1 MADAASPAARARAC
15 FLRACWLDVS
25 VRKPGNVSI
34 ASPGHGM
41 QAAMFL
47 ASAQAA
53 AGPLFAPGLRV
64 GARIEGAVAATWA
77 AVGCNTN
84 LGIVLLCAP
93 IAAAWERCTGAA
105 GVQQPGGVPQPRLQA
120 ALQQVLEALDVA
132 DARGAYRGIAR
143 ANPGGLGRAPEQDV
157 AREPSIGL
165 RAAMAL
171 AASRDSIARQYA
183 DGFAEVFELGLPA
196 FQQALQHPPQPDV
209 ERAVLATFLAW
220 LAQRPDSH
228 IVRKHGTTLAQT
240 VTAEAASLRARWLA
254 EGLPARPPALS
265 SWDTQLKTLSI
276 NPGTS
281 ADLTAATAFVAACLD
296 PSLLTRSL
304 GGTVVA

>member
-1 MADAASPAARARAC
+1 VTHPAGPIAQAFLWAC
-15 FLRACWLDVS
+15 TLDVA
-25 VRKPGNVSI
+25 VAKPGNVSV

-41 QAAMFL
+41 WAQQFV

-53 AGPLFAPGLRV
+53 AGPLCQPG
-64 GARIEGAVAATWA
+64 A
-77 AVGCNTN
+77 AVGRRIEAAVQASWAAAQCNTN

-93 IAAAWERCTGAA
+93 IAAAWERCAEA
-105 GVQQPGGVPQPRLQA
+105 GHVPGPGGVPQPRLQA

-143 ANPGGLGRAPEQDV
+143 ANPGGLGRASEQDV
-157 AREPSIGL
+157 AHEPSIGL

-171 AASRDSIARQYA
+171 AAGRDSIARQYA

-209 ERAVLATFLAW
+209 ERAVLATFMAW

-228 IVRKHGTTLAQT
+228 IVRKHGTTLAQS